1 LECFWEGVQKRLW
14 DHQGLI
20 EGAGDSRGDQQP
32 PQLEKHG
39 EKLRT
44 SNRELEEKLKKA
56 REAQIDRG
64 YETTVLEEKPMDTE
78 VISTQEPH

>member
-1 LECFWEGVQKRLW
+1 VGISSRLSLKNTVKR
-14 DHQGLI
+14 
-20 EGAGDSRGDQQP
+20 
-32 PQLEKHG
+32 
-39 EKLRT
+39 LRT